1 MITNRCHT
9 YVFTV
14 FLSAFM
20 LAFSFSCQRN
30 KECDVVINVV
40 DGNTSAPVFGATV
53 RMYPPSGTG
62 GNLNIQDQTG
72 VTDGAGSVSFTFK
85 LPAILQA
92 TVTPAATSTVS
103 AGGALVKL
111 EEGKQVSKTIK
122 LY

>member
-1 MITNRCHT
+1 MQSSRYPA
-9 YVFTV
+9 YVFIAC
-14 FLSAFM
+14 LSVFM

-40 DGNTSAPVFGATV
+40 DGNNSSPVFSATV
-53 RMYPPSGTG
+53 HLYPPPGTN

-72 VTDGAGSVSFTFK
+72 VTDAAGSVSFTFK

-92 TVTPAATSTVS
+92 DITPISTSTLT
-103 AGGALVKL
+103 AGSALVKL